1 MVDPVKN
8 RPTPA
13 AFNKAAD
20 MELKILKKEL
30 EKLRNPSIGKKV
42 KDEFDLMKI
51 GAPTKQQAREA
62 TKKAIEEKKL
72 EVNKTAQYI
81 GKAKKK
87 YKEIYDKGD
96 FKILVK
102 DPKNFRLRSNQMI
115 LDLGGYYESMDK
127 KSQGGLVDYRKGGM
141 VTKTVNNLKNKK

>member
-1 MVDPVKN
+1 MVDPIKS

-13 AFNKAAD
+13 TFNKAAD
-20 MELKILKKEL
+20 MELNILKKEL
-30 EKLRNPSIGKKV
+30 EKLRNPTAIQRFKADADLLKVGK
-42 KDEFDLMKI
+42 
-51 GAPTKQQAREA
+51 PTPKQAREA

-72 EVNKTAQYI
+72 EVNNTAKHI
-81 GKAKKK
+81 GKAKKE
-87 YKEIYDKGD
+87 YKKIYDKGD

-102 DPKNFRLRSNQMI
+102 DPKNFRLDNNMMI

-127 KSQGGLVDYRKGGM
+127 KSKGGLVDYRKGGM